1 MKRMLLSLKW
11 SPVSKESRMV
21 RKKIGEMLIEKG
33 YVDKEQLFRALE
45 EQKTSFKKIGH
56 ILVSEGIINAE
67 QVAEVFS
74 EQSGIA
80 LVPDDFFKKS
90 DPAILS
96 AFPIGLAKKFR
107 ALPLFI
113 DTELHVAMSD
123 PDPML
128 LNQLY
133 MIYRCNVVPYICSAS
148 KIMDHINHAYS
159 RIDSAENS
167 LNAEEFADMAD
178 DMDVAIPDLIDSND
192 EAPIIRFVNNTI
204 AKAVKEKA
212 SDIHFESYEDEV
224 VVRLRKDGK
233 LYIVQKVPKAAQSGL
248 ITRIK
253 IMSRLNISEKRLPQD
268 GNIKV
273 KIAGNDIDF
282 RVSTLPSI
290 HGESVV
296 LRILDKRSQKLSLDE
311 SGFTKR
317 DLERMRKIIRMKHGI
332 FLVTGPTG
340 SGKTTTLYSALTE
353 INSPDVKIITEEDPV
368 EYQLKGVNQIHIN
381 SKIGLTFAHGLRSI
395 LRQDPDIIMVG
406 EIRDKETADIA
417 INASLTG
424 HLVFSTLHTND
435 APTAF
440 TRLIDMGIEPFL
452 ISSTVLGVLAQRL
465 VRKLCP
471 KCKEAYYPEPA
482 ILEEL
487 GLDPAEY
494 AKHPFYKAA
503 GCDECAQ
510 TGYSGRTGI
519 FELITMDDELRR
531 AVVNRLDA
539 SDVRKIAATAG
550 MLNLRED
557 GAMKA
562 IKGITS
568 PDEVL
573 LRTQEDK

>member
-1 MKRMLLSLKW
+1 MA
-11 SPVSKESRMV
+11 
-21 RKKIGEMLIEKG
+21 RKKIGEILIEKG
-33 YVDKEQLFRALE
+33 HLDASQLSRALE
-45 EQKTSFKKIGH
+45 LKSQSDKKIGQ
-56 ILVSEGIINAE
+56 ILVSEGIITPE
-67 QVAEVFS
+67 QVAEAFA
-74 EQSGIA
+74 EQTGIP
-80 LVPDDFFKKS
+80 LIPEDFFKKVDPSLLS
-90 DPAILS
+90 D
-96 AFPIGLAKKFR
+96 FPIGLARKFK
-107 ALPLFI
+107 AMPVFA
-113 DTELHVAMSD
+113 DTELHVAVTDTD
-123 PDPML
+123 PL
-128 LNQLY
+128 LFNQLF
-133 MIYRCNVVPYICSAS
+133 MLYRKNVKPYICSTS
-148 KIMDHINHAYS
+148 KINDLINHAYS
-159 RIDSAENS
+159 KIDSNEES
-167 LNAEEFADMAD
+167 LNAEEFADMND
-178 DMDVAIPDLIDSND
+178 DSDVAIPDLIDSND

-204 AKAVKEKA
+204 AKAVKDKA

-224 VVRLRKDGK
+224 IVRLRKDGK
-233 LYIVQKVPKAAQSGL
+233 LYTVQRVPKAAQAGL

-273 KIAGNDIDF
+273 KIAGNDVDF

-296 LRILDKRSQKLSLDE
+296 LRILDKRSQQLSLDE

-381 SKIGLTFAHGLRSI
+381 SKIGLTFASGLRSI

-406 EIRDKETADIA
+406 EIRDRETADIA

-452 ISSTVLGVLAQRL
+452 ISSTVLGILAQRL

-471 KCKEAYYPEPA
+471 VCKEAYYPEPA

-494 AKHPFYKAA
+494 ANHPFYKAV
-503 GCDECAQ
+503 GCDECAH

-519 FELITMDDELRR
+519 FELVIMDDELRR

-539 SDVRKIAATAG
+539 SDIRKIASANG

-573 LRTQEDK
+573 LRTQEDN

>member
-1 MKRMLLSLKW
+1 MK
-11 SPVSKESRMV
+11 
-21 RKKIGEMLIEKG
+21 KKIGEILVEKG
-33 YVDKEQLFRALE
+33 FTSHEDVKSALE
-45 EQKTSFKKIGH
+45 EQKNSIVHKKLGEIMVAEGF
-56 ILVSEGIINAE
+56 ISPEQLVEVVSELTGIPMLGE
-67 QVAEVFS
+67 EVLKKLDPLVLS
-74 EQSGIA
+74 E
-80 LVPDDFFKKS
+80 
-90 DPAILS
+90 
-96 AFPIGLAKKFR
+96 FPIVLAKRFK
-107 ALPLFI
+107 ALPLFK
-113 DTELHVAMSD
+113 ENEQLNVVVSENY
-123 PDPML
+123 PPFL

-133 MIYRCNVVPYICSAS
+133 MLYRCDIVIHLLPSTKVT
-148 KIMDHINHAYS
+148 DLINHAYS
-159 RIDSAENS
+159 KIDSEGEA
-167 LNAEEFADMAD
+167 LNAEEFADMAGNLD
-178 DMDVAIPDLIDSND
+178 TEIPDLIDSND

-212 SDIHFESYEDEV
+212 SDIHFESFEDEV
-224 VVRLRKDGK
+224 LVRFRKDGK
-233 LYIVQKVPKAAQSGL
+233 LHAVQRVPKAAQAGL

-296 LRILDKRSQKLSLDE
+296 LRILDKRSQQLSLDA

-317 DLERMRKIIRMKHGI
+317 DLERMRKLIRMRHGI

-368 EYQLKGVNQIHIN
+368 EYQLKGINQIHIN
-381 SKIGLTFAHGLRSI
+381 SKIGLTFASGLRSI

-406 EIRDKETADIA
+406 EIRDKETAEIA

-435 APTAF
+435 APSAF
-440 TRLIDMGIEPFL
+440 TRLIDMDIEPFL
-452 ISSTVLGVLAQRL
+452 ISSTIVGILAQRL

-471 KCKEAYYPEPA
+471 KCKEMYYPHEA
-482 ILEEL
+482 ILKEL
-487 GLDPAEY
+487 GLDPKEY
-494 AKHPFYKAA
+494 SGHPFYKPV
-503 GCDECAQ
+503 GCNECVQ
-510 TGYSGRTGI
+510 TGYGGRTGI
-519 FELITMDDELRR
+519 FELINMDDELRR

-539 SDVRKIAATAG
+539 SEIRKVASANG
-550 MLNLRED
+550 MLTLRED
-557 GAMKA
+557 GALKA

-568 PDEVL
+568 PEEVL
-573 LRTQEDK
+573 LRTQEDN

>member
-1 MKRMLLSLKW
+1 MAAR
-11 SPVSKESRMV
+11 R
-21 RKKIGEMLIEKG
+21 KIGEILVEKG
-33 YVDKEQLFRALE
+33 YSDETQLSEALAAQQADKQG
-45 EQKTSFKKIGH
+45 TGKIGQF
-56 ILVSEGIINAE
+56 LVSEGKVTPE
-67 QVAEVFS
+67 QVTEAFS
-74 EQSGIA
+74 EQSGIKIVTDED
-80 LVPDDFFKKS
+80 LKKL
-90 DPAILS
+90 DPAVLS
-96 AFPIGLAKKFR
+96 EFPIALAKKFK
-107 ALPLFI
+107 ALPLYA
-113 DTELHVAMSD
+113 DNDLHVVVTD
-123 PDPML
+123 FDML
-128 LNQLY
+128 LFNQLF
-133 MIYRCNVVPYICSAS
+133 MIYRKNVVSLLCSPT
-148 KIMDHINHAYS
+148 KINDMINQAYS
-159 RIDSAENS
+159 SVDNKEEA
-167 LNAEEFADMAD
+167 LNAEEFGKMAD
-178 DMDVAIPDLIDSND
+178 EDDTIPDLIDSND
-192 EAPIIRFVNNTI
+192 DAPIIKFVNNTI

-224 VVRLRKDGK
+224 IVRFRKDGK
-233 LYIVQKVPKAAQSGL
+233 LSIVQRVPKAAQAGL

-282 RVSTLPSI
+282 RVSTLPSV
-290 HGESVV
+290 HGESIV

-317 DLERMRKIIRMKHGI
+317 DLETMRKIIHMKHGI

-353 INSPDVKIITEEDPV
+353 INSPDVKIITVEDPV
-368 EYQLKGVNQIHIN
+368 EYQIKGVNQIHIN
-381 SKIGLTFAHGLRSI
+381 SKIGLTFASGLRSI

-452 ISSTVLGVLAQRL
+452 ISSTVVGVLAQRL

-471 KCKEAYYPEPA
+471 ACKEAYYPPAA

-487 GLDPAEY
+487 GLDPKEY
-494 AKHPFYKAA
+494 ANHPFYKAV
-503 GCDECAQ
+503 GCPEC
-510 TGYSGRTGI
+510 GYSGYKGRSGI
-519 FELITMDDELRR
+519 FELLMIDEEIRR
-531 AVVNRLDA
+531 AVVARQDA
-539 SDVRKIAATAG
+539 SDIRKIAAANG

-557 GAMKA
+557 GALKA

-568 PDEVL
+568 PEEVL

>member
-1 MKRMLLSLKW
+1 MAAR
-11 SPVSKESRMV
+11 R
-21 RKKIGEMLIEKG
+21 KIGEILVEKS
-33 YVDKEQLFRALE
+33 YIDEEQLSEAIAVQHADKSGTGKLGQF
-45 EQKTSFKKIGH
+45 
-56 ILVSEGIINAE
+56 LVSEGKVTPE
-67 QVAEVFS
+67 QVIEAFS
-74 EQSGIA
+74 EQSGIKI
-80 LVPDDFFKKS
+80 LTDDDLKKLDTS
-90 DPAILS
+90 LLS
-96 AFPIGLAKKFR
+96 EFPIALAKKFK
-107 ALPLFI
+107 ALPLYA
-113 DTELHVAMSD
+113 DTDLHVIVTD
-123 PDPML
+123 IDML
-128 LNQLY
+128 LFNQLF
-133 MIYRCNVVPYICSAS
+133 MIYRKNVVLLLCSPA
-148 KIMDHINHAYS
+148 KINDIINQAYS
-159 RIDSAENS
+159 SVDNKEEA
-167 LNAEEFADMAD
+167 LNAEEFGKMAD
-178 DMDVAIPDLIDSND
+178 ADDTIPDLIDSND
-192 EAPIIRFVNNTI
+192 DAPIIKFVNNTI

-224 VVRLRKDGK
+224 IVRFRKDGK
-233 LYIVQKVPKAAQSGL
+233 LSIVQRVPKAAQAGL

-282 RVSTLPSI
+282 RVSTLPSV
-290 HGESVV
+290 HGESIV

-317 DLERMRKIIRMKHGI
+317 DLETMRKIIHMKHGI

-353 INSPDVKIITEEDPV
+353 INSPDVKIITVEDPV
-368 EYQLKGVNQIHIN
+368 EYQIKGVNQIHIN
-381 SKIGLTFAHGLRSI
+381 SKIGLTFASGLRSI

-452 ISSTVLGVLAQRL
+452 ISSTVVGVLAQRL

-471 KCKEAYYPEPA
+471 ACKEAYYPPAA

-487 GLDPAEY
+487 GLDPKEY
-494 AKHPFYKAA
+494 ANHPFYKAV
-503 GCDECAQ
+503 GCPEC
-510 TGYSGRTGI
+510 GYSGYKGRSGI
-519 FELITMDDELRR
+519 FELLMIDEDIRR
-531 AVVNRLDA
+531 AVVARKDA
-539 SDVRKIAATAG
+539 SDIRRIAAANG

-557 GAMKA
+557 GALKA

-568 PDEVL
+568 PEEVL

>member
-1 MKRMLLSLKW
+1 MAARRRIGEILVGKGYIDEAQLSEALATQHAD
-11 SPVSKESRMV
+11 RQGTG
-21 RKKIGEMLIEKG
+21 KIG
-33 YVDKEQLFRALE
+33 QF
-45 EQKTSFKKIGH
+45 
-56 ILVSEGIINAE
+56 LVSEGKVTAE
-67 QVAEVFS
+67 QVTEAFS
-74 EQSGIA
+74 EQSGIKIVA
-80 LVPDDFFKKS
+80 EDDLKKL
-90 DPAILS
+90 DPAVLGE
-96 AFPIGLAKKFR
+96 FPIALAKKFK
-107 ALPLFI
+107 ALPLYA
-113 DTELHVAMSD
+113 DSDLHVVVTD
-123 PDPML
+123 IDML
-128 LNQLY
+128 LFNQLF
-133 MIYRCNVVPYICSAS
+133 MIYRKNVVSLLCSPT
-148 KIMDHINHAYS
+148 KINDIINQAYS
-159 RIDSAENS
+159 SVDNKEES
-167 LNAEEFADMAD
+167 LNAEEFGKMAD
-178 DMDVAIPDLIDSND
+178 EDDTIPDLIDSND
-192 EAPIIRFVNNTI
+192 DAPIIKFVNNTI

-224 VVRLRKDGK
+224 IVRFRKDGK
-233 LYIVQKVPKAAQSGL
+233 LSIVQRVPKAAQAGL

-282 RVSTLPSI
+282 RVSTLPSV
-290 HGESVV
+290 HGESIV

-317 DLERMRKIIRMKHGI
+317 DLETMRKIIHMKHGI

-353 INSPDVKIITEEDPV
+353 INSPDVKIITVEDPV
-368 EYQLKGVNQIHIN
+368 EYQIKGVNQIHIN
-381 SKIGLTFAHGLRSI
+381 SKIGLTFASGLRSI

-452 ISSTVLGVLAQRL
+452 ISSTVVGVLAQRL

-471 KCKEAYYPEPA
+471 ACKEAYFPPA
-482 ILEEL
+482 ASLEEL
-487 GLDPAEY
+487 GLDPKEY
-494 AKHPFYKAA
+494 ANHPFYKAV
-503 GCDECAQ
+503 GCPEC
-510 TGYSGRTGI
+510 GYSGYKGRSGI
-519 FELITMDDELRR
+519 FELLLIDEELRR
-531 AVVNRLDA
+531 AVVARQDA
-539 SDVRKIAATAG
+539 SDIRKIAAANG

-557 GAMKA
+557 GALKA

-568 PDEVL
+568 PEEVL

>member
-1 MKRMLLSLKW
+1 MTAR
-11 SPVSKESRMV
+11 R
-21 RKKIGEMLIEKG
+21 RIGELLVEKG
-33 YVDKEQLFRALE
+33 YIDEAQLSEALAAQQADRAG
-45 EQKTSFKKIGH
+45 TGKIGQF
-56 ILVSEGIINAE
+56 LVSEGKVTAE
-67 QVAEVFS
+67 QVTEVFS
-74 EQSGIA
+74 EQSGIR
-80 LVPDDFFKKS
+80 LVTDEDLKKL
-90 DPAILS
+90 DPSVLGE
-96 AFPIGLAKKFR
+96 FPIALAKKFK
-107 ALPLFI
+107 ALPLYA
-113 DTELHVAMSD
+113 DTDLHVVVTD
-123 PDPML
+123 IDML
-128 LNQLY
+128 LFNQLF
-133 MIYRCNVVPYICSAS
+133 MIYRKNVVSLLVTPT
-148 KIMDHINHAYS
+148 KINDMINQAYS
-159 RIDSAENS
+159 SVDNKEES
-167 LNAEEFADMAD
+167 LNAEEFGKMAD
-178 DMDVAIPDLIDSND
+178 EDDTIPDLIDSND
-192 EAPIIRFVNNTI
+192 DAPIIKFVNNTI

-224 VVRLRKDGK
+224 IVRFRKDGK
-233 LYIVQKVPKAAQSGL
+233 LSIVQRVPKAAQAGL

-282 RVSTLPSI
+282 RVSTLPSV
-290 HGESVV
+290 HGESIV

-317 DLERMRKIIRMKHGI
+317 DLETMRKIIHMKHGI

-353 INSPDVKIITEEDPV
+353 INSPDVKIITVEDPV
-368 EYQLKGVNQIHIN
+368 EYQIKGVNQIHIN
-381 SKIGLTFAHGLRSI
+381 SKIGLTFASGLRSI

-452 ISSTVLGVLAQRL
+452 ISSTVVGVLAQRL

-471 KCKEAYYPEPA
+471 ACKEAYYPPAA

-487 GLDPAEY
+487 GLDPKEY
-494 AKHPFYKAA
+494 ANHPFYKAV
-503 GCDECAQ
+503 GCPEC
-510 TGYSGRTGI
+510 GYSGYKGRSGI
-519 FELITMDDELRR
+519 FELLLIDEELRR
-531 AVVNRLDA
+531 AVVARQDA
-539 SDVRKIAATAG
+539 SDIRKIAAANG

-557 GAMKA
+557 GALKA

-568 PDEVL
+568 PEEVL

>member
-1 MKRMLLSLKW
+1 MAAR
-11 SPVSKESRMV
+11 R
-21 RKKIGEMLIEKG
+21 KIGEILVEKS
-33 YVDKEQLFRALE
+33 YIDEEQLSEAIAA
-45 EQKTSFKKIGH
+45 QKADRTGTGKIGQF
-56 ILVSEGIINAE
+56 LVSEGKVTPE
-67 QVAEVFS
+67 QVMEVFS
-74 EQSGIA
+74 EQSGIQI
-80 LVPDDFFKKS
+80 LTDDDLKKLDTS
-90 DPAILS
+90 LLS
-96 AFPIGLAKKFR
+96 EFPIALAKKFK
-107 ALPLFI
+107 ALPLYA
-113 DTELHVAMSD
+113 DNDLHVVVTD
-123 PDPML
+123 FDML
-128 LNQLY
+128 LFNQLF
-133 MIYRCNVVPYICSAS
+133 MIYRKNVVLLLCSPT
-148 KIMDHINHAYS
+148 KINDIINQAYS
-159 RIDSAENS
+159 SVDNKEEA
-167 LNAEEFADMAD
+167 LNAEEFGKMAD
-178 DMDVAIPDLIDSND
+178 EDDTIPDLIDSND
-192 EAPIIRFVNNTI
+192 DAPIIKFVNNTI

-224 VVRLRKDGK
+224 IVRFRKDGK
-233 LYIVQKVPKAAQSGL
+233 LSIVQRVPKAAQAGL

-282 RVSTLPSI
+282 RVSTLPSV
-290 HGESVV
+290 HGESIV

-317 DLERMRKIIRMKHGI
+317 DLETMRKIIHMKHGI

-353 INSPDVKIITEEDPV
+353 INSPDVKIITVEDPV
-368 EYQLKGVNQIHIN
+368 EYQIKGVNQIHIN
-381 SKIGLTFAHGLRSI
+381 SKIGLTFASGLRSI

-452 ISSTVLGVLAQRL
+452 ISSTVVGVLAQRL

-471 KCKEAYYPEPA
+471 ACKEAYYPPAA

-487 GLDPAEY
+487 GLDPKEY
-494 AKHPFYKAA
+494 ANHPFYKAV
-503 GCDECAQ
+503 GCPEC
-510 TGYSGRTGI
+510 GYSGYKGRSGI
-519 FELITMDDELRR
+519 FELLMIDEELRR
-531 AVVNRLDA
+531 AVVARQDA
-539 SDVRKIAATAG
+539 SDIRKIAAANG

-557 GAMKA
+557 GALKA

-568 PDEVL
+568 PEEVL

>member
-1 MKRMLLSLKW
+1 MTAR
-11 SPVSKESRMV
+11 R
-21 RKKIGEMLIEKG
+21 RIGELLVEKG
-33 YVDKEQLFRALE
+33 YIDEAQLSEALAAQQADRAG
-45 EQKTSFKKIGH
+45 TGKIGQF
-56 ILVSEGIINAE
+56 LVSEGKVTAE
-67 QVAEVFS
+67 QVTEVFS
-74 EQSGIA
+74 EQSGIR
-80 LVPDDFFKKS
+80 LVTDEDLKKL
-90 DPAILS
+90 DPSVLGE
-96 AFPIGLAKKFR
+96 FPIALAKKFK
-107 ALPLFI
+107 ALPLYA
-113 DTELHVAMSD
+113 DTDLHVVVTD
-123 PDPML
+123 IDML
-128 LNQLY
+128 LFNQLF
-133 MIYRCNVVPYICSAS
+133 MIYRKNVFSILVPQK
-148 KIMDHINHAYS
+148 KIHDMINQAYS
-159 RIDSAENS
+159 SVDNKEES
-167 LNAEEFADMAD
+167 LNAEEFGKMAD
-178 DMDVAIPDLIDSND
+178 EDDTIPDLIDSND
-192 EAPIIRFVNNTI
+192 DAPIIKFVNNTI

-224 VVRLRKDGK
+224 IVRFRKDGK
-233 LYIVQKVPKAAQSGL
+233 LSIVQRVPKAAQAGL

-282 RVSTLPSI
+282 RVSTLPSV
-290 HGESVV
+290 HGESIV

-317 DLERMRKIIRMKHGI
+317 DLETMRKIIHMKHGI

-353 INSPDVKIITEEDPV
+353 INSPDVKIITVEDPV
-368 EYQLKGVNQIHIN
+368 EYQIKGVNQIHIN
-381 SKIGLTFAHGLRSI
+381 SKIGLTFASGLRSI

-452 ISSTVLGVLAQRL
+452 ISSTVVGVLAQRL

-471 KCKEAYYPEPA
+471 ACKEAYYPPAA

-487 GLDPAEY
+487 GLDPKEY
-494 AKHPFYKAA
+494 ANHPFYKAV
-503 GCDECAQ
+503 GCPEC
-510 TGYSGRTGI
+510 GYSGYKGRSGI
-519 FELITMDDELRR
+519 FELLLIDEELRR
-531 AVVNRLDA
+531 AVVARQDA
-539 SDVRKIAATAG
+539 SDIRKIAAANG

-557 GAMKA
+557 GALKA

-568 PDEVL
+568 PEEVL

>member
-1 MKRMLLSLKW
+1 MAAR
-11 SPVSKESRMV
+11 R
-21 RKKIGEMLIEKG
+21 KIGEILVEKS
-33 YVDKEQLFRALE
+33 YIDEEQLSEAIAA
-45 EQKTSFKKIGH
+45 QKADRTGTGKIGQF
-56 ILVSEGIINAE
+56 LVSEGKVTPE
-67 QVAEVFS
+67 QVMEVFS
-74 EQSGIA
+74 EQSGIQI
-80 LVPDDFFKKS
+80 LTDDDLKKLDTS
-90 DPAILS
+90 LLS
-96 AFPIGLAKKFR
+96 EFPIALAKKFK
-107 ALPLFI
+107 ALPLYA
-113 DTELHVAMSD
+113 DNDLHVVVTD
-123 PDPML
+123 FDML
-128 LNQLY
+128 LFNQLF
-133 MIYRCNVVPYICSAS
+133 MIYRKNVVLLLCSPT
-148 KIMDHINHAYS
+148 KINDIINQAYS
-159 RIDSAENS
+159 SVDNKEEA
-167 LNAEEFADMAD
+167 LNAEEFGKMAD
-178 DMDVAIPDLIDSND
+178 EDDTIPDLIDSND
-192 EAPIIRFVNNTI
+192 DAPIIKFVNNTI

-224 VVRLRKDGK
+224 IVRFRKDGK
-233 LYIVQKVPKAAQSGL
+233 LSIVQRVPKAAQAGL

-282 RVSTLPSI
+282 RVSTLPSV
-290 HGESVV
+290 HGESIV

-317 DLERMRKIIRMKHGI
+317 DLETMRKIIHMKHGI

-353 INSPDVKIITEEDPV
+353 INSPDVKIITVEDPV
-368 EYQLKGVNQIHIN
+368 EYQIKGVNQIHIN
-381 SKIGLTFAHGLRSI
+381 SKIGLTFASGLRSI

-452 ISSTVLGVLAQRL
+452 ISSTVVGVLAQRL

-471 KCKEAYYPEPA
+471 ACKEAYYPPAA

-487 GLDPAEY
+487 GLDPKEY
-494 AKHPFYKAA
+494 ANHPFYKAV
-503 GCDECAQ
+503 GCPEC
-510 TGYSGRTGI
+510 GYSGYKGRSGI
-519 FELITMDDELRR
+519 FELLMIDEEIRR
-531 AVVNRLDA
+531 AVVARQDA
-539 SDVRKIAATAG
+539 SDIRKIAAANG

-557 GAMKA
+557 GALKA

-568 PDEVL
+568 PEEVL

>member
-1 MKRMLLSLKW
+1 MS
-11 SPVSKESRMV
+11 

-33 YVDKEQLFRALE
+33 YIDKEQLFRALE
-45 EQKTSFKKIGH
+45 AQKTDRKKIGY

-74 EQSGIA
+74 EQSGIQMI
-80 LVPDDFFKKS
+80 PDEFFKKM
-90 DPAILS
+90 DTTILS
-96 AFPIGLAKKFR
+96 LFPIGLAKKFR
-107 ALPLFI
+107 VLPLFI
-113 DTELHVAMSD
+113 DTELHVALAD
-123 PDPML
+123 TDAL
-128 LNQLY
+128 LMNQLY
-133 MIYRCNVVPYICSAS
+133 MIYKCNVIPYVCSAN

-167 LNAEEFADMAD
+167 LNAEEFADMAGD
-178 DMDVAIPDLIDSND
+178 ADVAIPDLIDSND

-204 AKAVKEKA
+204 AKAVKDKA

-224 VVRLRKDGK
+224 IVRFRKDGK
-233 LYIVQKVPKAAQSGL
+233 LYVIQKVPKAAQSGL

-268 GNIKV
+268 GSIKV

-471 KCKEAYYPEPA
+471 KCKEAYYPGAA
-482 ILEEL
+482 ILKEL

-494 AKHPFYKAA
+494 ANHPFYKAV
-503 GCDECAQ
+503 GCDDCSQ
-510 TGYSGRTGI
+510 TGYMGRTGI
-519 FELITMDDELRR
+519 FELITMDDDLRR
-531 AVVNRLDA
+531 AVVTRLDA
-539 SDVRKIAATAG
+539 GDVRKIAATNG

-573 LRTQEDK
+573 LRTQEDN

>member
-1 MKRMLLSLKW
+1 M
-11 SPVSKESRMV
+11 SRQL
-21 RKKIGEMLIEKG
+21 IGEMLLEKKYIE
-33 YVDKEQLFRALE
+33 EAQLKAALKM
-45 EQKTSFKKIGH
+45 QTSDSRLIGE
-56 ILVSEGIINAE
+56 ILVSEGLLGDE
-67 QVAEVFS
+67 KLMEVLSQQLGIEPVS
-74 EQSGIA
+74 EEI
-80 LVPDDFFKKS
+80 LKKV
-90 DPAILS
+90 DPSILGK
-96 AFPIGLAKKFR
+96 FPISIAKKFG
-107 ALPLFI
+107 ALPLCLENDLHVVVTKTDPLLMNQLFMI
-113 DTELHVAMSD
+113 YQKNIVPYLCAPSKMTEL
-123 PDPML
+123 
-128 LNQLY
+128 
-133 MIYRCNVVPYICSAS
+133 
-148 KIMDHINHAYS
+148 INHAYS
-159 RIDSAENS
+159 KIDSDEES
-167 LNAEEFADMAD
+167 LNAEEFADMAG
-178 DMDVAIPDLIDSND
+178 DMDMAIPDLIDSND

-212 SDIHFESYEDEV
+212 SDIHFESFEDEV
-224 VVRLRKDGK
+224 IVRFRKDGK
-233 LYIVQKVPKAAQSGL
+233 LYLMQKVPKAAQAGL

-296 LRILDKRSQKLSLDE
+296 LRILDKRSQKLSLDD
-311 SGFTKR
+311 SGFTKV
-317 DLERMRKIIRMKHGI
+317 DLEKMRKIIRMKHGI

-381 SKIGLTFAHGLRSI
+381 SKIGLTFASGLRSI

-406 EIRDKETADIA
+406 EIRDRETADIA

-452 ISSTVLGVLAQRL
+452 ISSTVIGILAQRL

-471 KCKEAYYPEPA
+471 KCKEVYYPEPTV
-482 ILEEL
+482 LEEL
-487 GLDPAEY
+487 GLNPEDY
-494 AKHPFYKAA
+494 KNHPFYRAI
-503 GCDECAQ
+503 GCEECGHM
-510 TGYSGRTGI
+510 GYAGRTGI
-519 FELITMDDELRR
+519 FELITLDDTVRK
-531 AVVNRLDA
+531 AVVNKLDA
-539 SDVRKIAATAG
+539 SDIRKIAAANG

-557 GAMKA
+557 GALKA

-568 PDEVL
+568 PEEVL
-573 LRTQEDK
+573 LRTQED

>member
-1 MKRMLLSLKW
+1 MAAR
-11 SPVSKESRMV
+11 R
-21 RKKIGEMLIEKG
+21 KIGELLVEKG
-33 YVDKEQLFRALE
+33 YIDEVQLSEALAA
-45 EQKTSFKKIGH
+45 QHADRQGTGKIGQF
-56 ILVSEGIINAE
+56 LVSEGKVTAE
-67 QVAEVFS
+67 QVTEVFS
-74 EQSGIA
+74 EQSGIK
-80 LVPDDFFKKS
+80 LVTDEDLKKL
-90 DPAILS
+90 DPAVLGE
-96 AFPIGLAKKFR
+96 FPIALAKKFK
-107 ALPLFI
+107 ALPLYA
-113 DTELHVAMSD
+113 DNDLHVVVTD
-123 PDPML
+123 IDML
-128 LNQLY
+128 LFNQLF
-133 MIYRCNVVPYICSAS
+133 MIYRKNVVSLLVTPT
-148 KIMDHINHAYS
+148 KINDMINQAYS
-159 RIDSAENS
+159 SVDNKEES
-167 LNAEEFADMAD
+167 LNAEEFGKMAD
-178 DMDVAIPDLIDSND
+178 EDDTIPDLIDSND
-192 EAPIIRFVNNTI
+192 DAPIIKFVNNTI

-224 VVRLRKDGK
+224 IVRFRKDGK
-233 LYIVQKVPKAAQSGL
+233 LSIVQRVPKAAQAGL

-282 RVSTLPSI
+282 RVSTLPSV
-290 HGESVV
+290 HGESIV

-317 DLERMRKIIRMKHGI
+317 DLEMMRKIIHMKHGI

-353 INSPDVKIITEEDPV
+353 INSPDVKIITVEDPV
-368 EYQLKGVNQIHIN
+368 EYQIKGVNQIHIN
-381 SKIGLTFAHGLRSI
+381 SKIGLTFASGLRSI

-452 ISSTVLGVLAQRL
+452 ISSTVVGVLAQRL

-471 KCKEAYYPEPA
+471 ACKEAYFPPAA

-487 GLDPAEY
+487 GLDPKEY
-494 AKHPFYKAA
+494 ANHPFYKAV
-503 GCDECAQ
+503 GCPEC
-510 TGYSGRTGI
+510 GYSGYKGRSGI
-519 FELITMDDELRR
+519 FELLMIDEELRR
-531 AVVNRLDA
+531 AVVARQDA
-539 SDVRKIAATAG
+539 SDIRKIAASNG

-557 GAMKA
+557 GALKA

-568 PDEVL
+568 PEEVL

>member
-1 MKRMLLSLKW
+1 M
-11 SPVSKESRMV
+11 
-21 RKKIGEMLIEKG
+21 RKKIGEILVEKG
-33 YVDKEQLFRALE
+33 FTTSEDVKSALE
-45 EQKTSFKKIGH
+45 IQKNSTVHKKIGE
-56 ILVSEGIINAE
+56 IMVLEGFVSPEQLIEIVSELTGIP
-67 QVAEVFS
+67 
-74 EQSGIA
+74 
-80 LVPDDFFKKS
+80 LVDEDLLKQL
-90 DPAILS
+90 DPTLLS
-96 AFPIGLAKKFR
+96 QFPIVLAKKFK
-107 ALPLFI
+107 ALPIFKDDSLHLVLSESFPPFLF
-113 DTELHVAMSD
+113 
-123 PDPML
+123 
-128 LNQLY
+128 NQLY
-133 MIYRCNVVPYICSAS
+133 MIYGCDVKPYLLPSTKITDLINQAYS
-148 KIMDHINHAYS
+148 KI
-159 RIDSAENS
+159 DSEGEV
-167 LNAEEFADMAD
+167 LNAEEFADMAGNID
-178 DMDVAIPDLIDSND
+178 TEIPDLIDSND

-212 SDIHFESYEDEV
+212 SDIHFESFEDEV
-224 VVRLRKDGK
+224 LVRFRKDGK
-233 LYIVQKVPKAAQSGL
+233 LYAIQRVPKAAQAGL

-296 LRILDKRSQKLSLDE
+296 LRVLDKRSQQLSLDA

-317 DLERMRKIIRMKHGI
+317 DLERMRKLIRMKHGI

-381 SKIGLTFAHGLRSI
+381 SKIGLTFASGLRSI

-406 EIRDKETADIA
+406 EIRDKETAEIA

-440 TRLIDMGIEPFL
+440 TRLIDMDIEPFL
-452 ISSTVLGVLAQRL
+452 ISSTIIGILAQRL

-471 KCKEAYYPEPA
+471 KCKEMYYPEDA
-482 ILEEL
+482 ILTEL

-494 AKHPFYKAA
+494 SGHPFYRHV
-503 GCDECAQ
+503 GCDACLQ
-510 TGYSGRTGI
+510 TGYIGRTGI
-519 FELITMDDELRR
+519 FELINMDDELRR

-539 SDVRKIAATAG
+539 SEIRKVASANG
-550 MLNLRED
+550 MLTLRED

-568 PDEVL
+568 PEEVL
-573 LRTQEDK
+573 LRTQEDN

>member
-1 MKRMLLSLKW
+1 MS
-11 SPVSKESRMV
+11 
-21 RKKIGEMLIEKG
+21 RKKIGEILIEKG
-33 YVDKEQLFRALE
+33 YLDDQQLNNSLE
-45 EQKTSFKKIGH
+45 IQKKNGGKIGAVM
-56 ILVSEGIINAE
+56 ISEGVVSAD
-67 QVAEVFS
+67 QVTEAFS
-74 EQSGIA
+74 EQTGIKI
-80 LVPDDFFKKS
+80 LQDELIKKI
-90 DPAILS
+90 DPALLLD
-96 AFPIGLAKKFR
+96 FPIGLARKFK
-107 ALPLFI
+107 AIPLFI
-113 DTELHVAMSD
+113 DDELHIAVTDTDA
-123 PDPML
+123 L
-128 LNQLY
+128 LFNQLY
-133 MIYRCNVVPYICSAS
+133 ILYQKNIVPYLCSAS
-148 KIMDHINHAYS
+148 KINDLINHAYS
-159 RIDSAENS
+159 RIDKNEES
-167 LNAEEFADMAD
+167 LNAEEFADMSD
-178 DMDVAIPDLIDSND
+178 DTDVAIPDLIDSND

-204 AKAVKEKA
+204 AKAVKDKA
-212 SDIHFESYEDEV
+212 SDIHFESYEDEMI
-224 VVRLRKDGK
+224 VRFRKDGK
-233 LYIVQKVPKAAQSGL
+233 LYTVQRVPKAAQAGL

-273 KIAGNDIDF
+273 KIAGNDVDF

-296 LRILDKRSQKLSLDE
+296 LRILDKRSQQLSLDE

-368 EYQLKGVNQIHIN
+368 EYQLKGINQIHIN
-381 SKIGLTFAHGLRSI
+381 SKIGLTFASGLRSI

-452 ISSTVLGVLAQRL
+452 ISSTVIGVLAQRL

-471 KCKEAYYPEPA
+471 VCKEAYFPEPA

-487 GLDPAEY
+487 GLDPDEY
-494 AKHPFYKAA
+494 SKHPFYKAV
-503 GCDECAQ
+503 GCDECALS
-510 TGYSGRTGI
+510 GYSGRTGI
-519 FELITMDDELRR
+519 FELIIMDDELRR

-539 SDVRKIAATAG
+539 TDIRKIASANG

-573 LRTQEDK
+573 LRTQEDS

>member
-1 MKRMLLSLKW
+1 MAAR
-11 SPVSKESRMV
+11 R
-21 RKKIGEMLIEKG
+21 KIGEILVEKG
-33 YVDKEQLFRALE
+33 SLDETQLSEALAA
-45 EQKTSFKKIGH
+45 QHADRQGTGKIGQF
-56 ILVSEGIINAE
+56 LVSEGKVTPE
-67 QVAEVFS
+67 QVTEAFS
-74 EQSGIA
+74 EQSGIKIVTEED
-80 LVPDDFFKKS
+80 LKKL
-90 DPAILS
+90 DPAVLGE
-96 AFPIGLAKKFR
+96 FPIALAKKFK
-107 ALPLFI
+107 ALPLYA
-113 DTELHVAMSD
+113 DSDLHVVVTD
-123 PDPML
+123 IDML
-128 LNQLY
+128 LFNQPF
-133 MIYRCNVVPYICSAS
+133 MIYRKNVVSLLVSTA
-148 KIMDHINHAYS
+148 KINDMINQAYS
-159 RIDSAENS
+159 SVDNKEES
-167 LNAEEFADMAD
+167 LNAGDFDKMAD
-178 DMDVAIPDLIDSND
+178 EDDTIPDLIDSND
-192 EAPIIRFVNNTI
+192 DAPIIKFVNNTI

-224 VVRLRKDGK
+224 IVRFRKDGK
-233 LYIVQKVPKAAQSGL
+233 LSVVQRVPKAAQAGL

-282 RVSTLPSI
+282 RVSTLPSV
-290 HGESVV
+290 HGESIV

-317 DLERMRKIIRMKHGI
+317 DLETMRKIIHMKHGI

-353 INSPDVKIITEEDPV
+353 INSPDVKIITVEDPV
-368 EYQLKGVNQIHIN
+368 EYQIKGVNQIHIN
-381 SKIGLTFAHGLRSI
+381 SKIGLTFASGLRSI

-452 ISSTVLGVLAQRL
+452 ISSTVVGVLAQRL

-471 KCKEAYYPEPA
+471 ACKEAYYPPAA

-487 GLDPAEY
+487 GLDPKEY
-494 AKHPFYKAA
+494 ANHPFYKAV
-503 GCDECAQ
+503 GCPEC
-510 TGYSGRTGI
+510 GYSGYKGRSGI
-519 FELITMDDELRR
+519 FELLMIDEELRR
-531 AVVNRLDA
+531 AVVARQDA
-539 SDVRKIAATAG
+539 SDIRKIAAANG

-557 GAMKA
+557 GALKA

-568 PDEVL
+568 PEEVL

>member
-1 MKRMLLSLKW
+1 MS
-11 SPVSKESRMV
+11 
-21 RKKIGEMLIEKG
+21 RKKIGELLIEKG
-33 YVDKEQLFRALE
+33 YADKEQLYRALE
-45 EQKTSFKKIGH
+45 SQKLTPGRKIGQ
-56 ILVSEGIINAE
+56 ILLFEGIVNAE
-67 QVAEVFS
+67 QIAEVFS
-74 EQSGIA
+74 LQSGIKMA
-80 LVPDDFFKKS
+80 PDEFFKKME
-90 DPAILS
+90 PAILS
-96 AFPIGLAKKFR
+96 SFPIGLAKKFK

-113 DTELHVAMSD
+113 DTDLHVVISD
-123 PDPML
+123 TDPML
-128 LNQLY
+128 MNQLY
-133 MIYRCNVVPYICSAS
+133 LIYKCNVIPYVCSS
-148 KIMDHINHAYS
+148 NKIIDQINHAYS
-159 RIDSAENS
+159 RIDSGEES
-167 LNAEEFADMAD
+167 LKAEEFADMAGD
-178 DMDVAIPDLIDSND
+178 ADVAIPDLIDSND

-224 VVRLRKDGK
+224 IVRFRKDGK
-233 LYIVQKVPKAAQSGL
+233 LYLVQKVPKAAQSGL

-317 DLERMRKIIRMKHGI
+317 DLDRMRKIIRMKHGI

-471 KCKEAYYPEPA
+471 KCKEAYYPPPA
-482 ILEEL
+482 ILKEL

-494 AKHPFYKAA
+494 ANHLFYKAA

-531 AVVNRLDA
+531 AVVTRLDA
-539 SDVRKIAATAG
+539 SDIRKIASAAG

-568 PDEVL
+568 PEEVL
-573 LRTQEDK
+573 LRTQEDN

>member
-1 MKRMLLSLKW
+1 MAAKR
-11 SPVSKESRMV
+11 
-21 RKKIGEMLIEKG
+21 KIGEILVEKG
-33 YVDKEQLFRALE
+33 FVDEAQLSEALA
-45 EQKTSFKKIGH
+45 QQHADRQGTGKIGQF
-56 ILVSEGIINAE
+56 LVSEGKVTPE
-67 QVAEVFS
+67 QVTEAFS
-74 EQSGIA
+74 EQSGIKIVTDED
-80 LVPDDFFKKS
+80 LKKL
-90 DPAILS
+90 DPAVLME
-96 AFPIGLAKKFR
+96 FPIALAKKFKV
-107 ALPLFI
+107 LPLYA
-113 DTELHVAMSD
+113 DNDLHVVITD
-123 PDPML
+123 FDML
-128 LNQLY
+128 LFNQLF
-133 MIYRCNVVPYICSAS
+133 MIYRKNVVSLLVTPT
-148 KIMDHINHAYS
+148 KINDMINQAYS
-159 RIDSAENS
+159 SVDNKEEA
-167 LNAEEFADMAD
+167 LNAEEFGKMAD
-178 DMDVAIPDLIDSND
+178 EDDTIPDLIDSND
-192 EAPIIRFVNNTI
+192 DAPIIKFVNNTI

-224 VVRLRKDGK
+224 IVRFRKDCK
-233 LYIVQKVPKAAQSGL
+233 LSIVQRVPKAAQAGL

-282 RVSTLPSI
+282 RVSTLPSV
-290 HGESVV
+290 HGESIV

-317 DLERMRKIIRMKHGI
+317 DLETMRKIIHMKHGI

-353 INSPDVKIITEEDPV
+353 INSPDVKIITVEDPV
-368 EYQLKGVNQIHIN
+368 EYQIKGVNQIHIN
-381 SKIGLTFAHGLRSI
+381 SKIGLTFASGLRSI

-452 ISSTVLGVLAQRL
+452 ISSTVVGVLAQRL

-471 KCKEAYYPEPA
+471 ACKEAYYPPAA

-487 GLDPAEY
+487 GLDPKEY
-494 AKHPFYKAA
+494 ANHPFYKAV
-503 GCDECAQ
+503 GCPEC
-510 TGYSGRTGI
+510 GYSGYKGRSGI
-519 FELITMDDELRR
+519 FELLMIDEELRR
-531 AVVNRLDA
+531 AVVARQDA
-539 SDVRKIAATAG
+539 SDIRKIAAANG

-557 GAMKA
+557 GALKA

-568 PDEVL
+568 PEEVL

>member
-1 MKRMLLSLKW
+1 M
-11 SPVSKESRMV
+11 
-21 RKKIGEMLIEKG
+21 RKKIGEIL
-33 YVDKEQLFRALE
+33 VDKKYAVKEDIKKALELQKNSAIPKKTGEILVEEGIVSPEQLAEAVSEQTGIPMINE
-45 EQKTSFKKIGH
+45 EILKKI
-56 ILVSEGIINAE
+56 
-67 QVAEVFS
+67 
-74 EQSGIA
+74 
-80 LVPDDFFKKS
+80 

-96 AFPIGLAKKFR
+96 DFPIGLAKKFK
-107 ALPLFI
+107 AMPLYK
-113 DTELHVAMSD
+113 DDLLHVAISENCST
-123 PDPML
+123 L
-128 LNQLY
+128 LFNQLY
-133 MIYRCNVVPYICSAS
+133 MIYKCDISSYLCPSTKVTDMINFAYS
-148 KIMDHINHAYS
+148 KIDN
-159 RIDSAENS
+159 EGET
-167 LNAEEFADMAD
+167 LNAEEFADMAGNID
-178 DMDVAIPDLIDSND
+178 TEIPDLIDSND

-212 SDIHFESYEDEV
+212 SDIHFESFEDEV
-224 VVRLRKDGK
+224 LVRFRKDGK
-233 LYIVQKVPKAAQSGL
+233 LSAVQRVPKAAQAGL

-296 LRILDKRSQKLSLDE
+296 LRVLDKRSQELSLDAC
-311 SGFTKR
+311 GFTKR
-317 DLERMRKIIRMKHGI
+317 DLERMRKLIRMKHGI

-368 EYQLKGVNQIHIN
+368 EYQLKGINQIHIN
-381 SKIGLTFAHGLRSI
+381 SKIGLTFASGLRSI

-406 EIRDKETADIA
+406 EIRDKETAEIA

-440 TRLIDMGIEPFL
+440 TRLIDMDIEPFL
-452 ISSTVLGVLAQRL
+452 ISSTIIGILAQRL

-471 KCKEAYYPEPA
+471 KCKEMYYPEKT

-487 GLDPAEY
+487 GLDPSEY
-494 AKHPFYKAA
+494 SDHPFYRHV
-503 GCDECAQ
+503 GCEECLQ
-510 TGYSGRTGI
+510 IGYVGRTGI
-519 FELITMDDELRR
+519 FELINMDDELRR

-539 SDVRKIAATAG
+539 SEIRKIASANG
-550 MLNLRED
+550 MLTLRED
-557 GAMKA
+557 GALKA

-568 PDEVL
+568 PEEVL
-573 LRTQEDK
+573 LRTQEDN

>member
-1 MKRMLLSLKW
+1 MA
-11 SPVSKESRMV
+11 V
-21 RKKIGEMLIEKG
+21 RRKIGEILVEKG
-33 YVDKEQLFRALE
+33 YINEAQLSEALAA
-45 EQKTSFKKIGH
+45 QHADRQGTGKIGQF
-56 ILVSEGIINAE
+56 LVSEGKVTAE
-67 QVAEVFS
+67 QVTEAFS
-74 EQSGIA
+74 EQNGIKI
-80 LVPDDFFKKS
+80 VTEDDLKKL
-90 DPAILS
+90 DPAVLGE
-96 AFPIGLAKKFR
+96 FPIAVAKKFK
-107 ALPLFI
+107 ALPLYA
-113 DTELHVAMSD
+113 DTDLHVVVTD
-123 PDPML
+123 IDML
-128 LNQLY
+128 LFNQLF
-133 MIYRCNVVPYICSAS
+133 MIYRKNVVSLLCSPT
-148 KIMDHINHAYS
+148 KINDIINQAYS
-159 RIDSAENS
+159 SVDNKEEA
-167 LNAEEFADMAD
+167 LNAEEFGKMAD
-178 DMDVAIPDLIDSND
+178 EDDTIPDLIDSND
-192 EAPIIRFVNNTI
+192 DAPIIKFVNNTI

-224 VVRLRKDGK
+224 IVRFRKDGK
-233 LYIVQKVPKAAQSGL
+233 LSIVQRVPKAAQAGL

-282 RVSTLPSI
+282 RVSTLPSV
-290 HGESVV
+290 HGESIV

-317 DLERMRKIIRMKHGI
+317 DLETMRKIIHMKHGI

-353 INSPDVKIITEEDPV
+353 INSPDVKIITVEDPV
-368 EYQLKGVNQIHIN
+368 EYQIKGVNQIHIN
-381 SKIGLTFAHGLRSI
+381 SKIGLTFASGLRSI

-452 ISSTVLGVLAQRL
+452 ISSTVVGVLAQRL

-471 KCKEAYYPEPA
+471 ACKEAYFPPAA

-487 GLDPAEY
+487 GLDPKEY
-494 AKHPFYKAA
+494 TNHPFYKAV
-503 GCDECAQ
+503 GCPEC
-510 TGYSGRTGI
+510 GYSGYKGRSGI
-519 FELITMDDELRR
+519 FELLLIDEELRR
-531 AVVNRLDA
+531 AVVARQDA
-539 SDVRKIAATAG
+539 SDIRKIAAANG

-557 GAMKA
+557 GALKA

-568 PDEVL
+568 PEEVL

>member
-1 MKRMLLSLKW
+1 VENNMS
-11 SPVSKESRMV
+11 

-33 YVDKEQLFRALE
+33 YIDKEQLFRALE
-45 EQKTSFKKIGH
+45 AQKTDRKKIGY

-74 EQSGIA
+74 EQSGIQMI
-80 LVPDDFFKKS
+80 PDEFFKKM
-90 DPAILS
+90 DTTILS
-96 AFPIGLAKKFR
+96 LFPIGLAKKFR
-107 ALPLFI
+107 VLPLFI
-113 DTELHVAMSD
+113 DTELHVALAD
-123 PDPML
+123 TDAL
-128 LNQLY
+128 LMNQLY
-133 MIYRCNVVPYICSAS
+133 MIYKCNVIPYVCSAN

-167 LNAEEFADMAD
+167 LNAEEFADMAGD
-178 DMDVAIPDLIDSND
+178 ADVAIPDLIDSND

-204 AKAVKEKA
+204 AKAVKDKA

-224 VVRLRKDGK
+224 IVRFRKDGK
-233 LYIVQKVPKAAQSGL
+233 LYVIQKVPKAAQSGL

-268 GNIKV
+268 GSIKV

-471 KCKEAYYPEPA
+471 KCKEAYYPGAA
-482 ILEEL
+482 ILKEL

-494 AKHPFYKAA
+494 ANHPFYKAV
-503 GCDECAQ
+503 GCDDCSQ
-510 TGYSGRTGI
+510 TGYMGRTGI
-519 FELITMDDELRR
+519 FELITMDDDLRR
-531 AVVNRLDA
+531 AVVTRLDA
-539 SDVRKIAATAG
+539 GDVRKIAATNG

-573 LRTQEDK
+573 LRTQEDN

>member
-1 MKRMLLSLKW
+1 MAAKR
-11 SPVSKESRMV
+11 
-21 RKKIGEMLIEKG
+21 KIGEILVEKG
-33 YVDKEQLFRALE
+33 FIDETQLSEALAA
-45 EQKTSFKKIGH
+45 QQADRQGTGKIGQF
-56 ILVSEGIINAE
+56 LVSEGKVTPE
-67 QVAEVFS
+67 QVTEAFS
-74 EQSGIA
+74 EQSGIKIVTEED
-80 LVPDDFFKKS
+80 LKKL
-90 DPAILS
+90 DPAVLGE
-96 AFPIGLAKKFR
+96 FPIALAKKFK
-107 ALPLFI
+107 ALPLYA
-113 DTELHVAMSD
+113 DSDLHVVITD
-123 PDPML
+123 FDML
-128 LNQLY
+128 LFNQLF
-133 MIYRCNVVPYICSAS
+133 MIYRKNVVSLLVSPA
-148 KIMDHINHAYS
+148 KINDMINQAYS
-159 RIDSAENS
+159 SVDNKEEA
-167 LNAEEFADMAD
+167 LNAEEFGKMAD
-178 DMDVAIPDLIDSND
+178 EDDTIPDLIDSND
-192 EAPIIRFVNNTI
+192 DAPIIKFVNNTI

-224 VVRLRKDGK
+224 IVRFRKDGK
-233 LYIVQKVPKAAQSGL
+233 LSIVQRVPKAAQAGL

-253 IMSRLNISEKRLPQD
+253 IMSRLNISEKRLPHD

-282 RVSTLPSI
+282 RVSTLPSV
-290 HGESVV
+290 HGESIV

-317 DLERMRKIIRMKHGI
+317 DLETMRKIIHMKHGI

-353 INSPDVKIITEEDPV
+353 INSPDVKIITVEDPV
-368 EYQLKGVNQIHIN
+368 EYQIKGVNQIHIN
-381 SKIGLTFAHGLRSI
+381 SKIGLTFASGLRSI

-452 ISSTVLGVLAQRL
+452 ISSTVVGVLAQRL

-471 KCKEAYYPEPA
+471 ACKEAYYPPAA

-487 GLDPAEY
+487 GLDPKEY
-494 AKHPFYKAA
+494 ANHPFYKAV
-503 GCDECAQ
+503 GCPEC
-510 TGYSGRTGI
+510 GYSGYKGRSGI
-519 FELITMDDELRR
+519 FELLMIDEELRR
-531 AVVNRLDA
+531 AVVARQDA
-539 SDVRKIAATAG
+539 SDIRKIAAANG

-557 GAMKA
+557 GALKA

-568 PDEVL
+568 PEEVL

>member
-1 MKRMLLSLKW
+1 MTAR
-11 SPVSKESRMV
+11 R
-21 RKKIGEMLIEKG
+21 KIGEILVEKG
-33 YVDKEQLFRALE
+33 FLDETQLSEALAA
-45 EQKTSFKKIGH
+45 QHADRQGTGKIGQF
-56 ILVSEGIINAE
+56 LVSEGKVTPE
-67 QVAEVFS
+67 QVTEAFS
-74 EQSGIA
+74 EQSGIKIVTEED
-80 LVPDDFFKKS
+80 LKKL
-90 DPAILS
+90 DPAVLGE
-96 AFPIGLAKKFR
+96 FPIALAKKFKV
-107 ALPLFI
+107 LPLYA
-113 DTELHVAMSD
+113 DSDLHVVVTD
-123 PDPML
+123 IDML
-128 LNQLY
+128 LFNQLF
-133 MIYRCNVVPYICSAS
+133 MIYRKNVVSLLVSTA
-148 KIMDHINHAYS
+148 KINDMINQAYS
-159 RIDSAENS
+159 SVDNKEES
-167 LNAEEFADMAD
+167 LNAGDFDKMAD
-178 DMDVAIPDLIDSND
+178 EDDTIPDLIDSND
-192 EAPIIRFVNNTI
+192 DAPIIKFVNNTI

-224 VVRLRKDGK
+224 IVRFRKDGK
-233 LYIVQKVPKAAQSGL
+233 LSIVQRVPKAAQAGL

-282 RVSTLPSI
+282 RVSTLPSV
-290 HGESVV
+290 HGESIV

-317 DLERMRKIIRMKHGI
+317 DLETMRKIIHMKHGI

-353 INSPDVKIITEEDPV
+353 INSPDVKIITVEDPV
-368 EYQLKGVNQIHIN
+368 EYQIKGVNQIHIN
-381 SKIGLTFAHGLRSI
+381 SKIGLTFASGLRSI

-452 ISSTVLGVLAQRL
+452 ISSTVVGVLAQRL

-471 KCKEAYYPEPA
+471 ACKEAYYPPAA

-487 GLDPAEY
+487 GLDPKEY
-494 AKHPFYKAA
+494 ANHPFYKAV
-503 GCDECAQ
+503 GCPEC
-510 TGYSGRTGI
+510 GYSGYKGRSGI
-519 FELITMDDELRR
+519 FELLMIDEELRR
-531 AVVNRLDA
+531 AVVARQDA
-539 SDVRKIAATAG
+539 SDIRKIAAANG

-557 GAMKA
+557 GALKA

-568 PDEVL
+568 PEEVL

>member
-1 MKRMLLSLKW
+1 MAAR
-11 SPVSKESRMV
+11 R
-21 RKKIGEMLIEKG
+21 KIGEILVEKG
-33 YVDKEQLFRALE
+33 YIDEAQLSEALAA
-45 EQKTSFKKIGH
+45 QHADRQGTGKIGQF
-56 ILVSEGIINAE
+56 LVSEDKVTAE
-67 QVAEVFS
+67 QVTEAFS
-74 EQSGIA
+74 EQSGIKIVA
-80 LVPDDFFKKS
+80 EDDLKKL
-90 DPAILS
+90 DTAVL
-96 AFPIGLAKKFR
+96 AEFPIALAKKFK
-107 ALPLFI
+107 ALPLYV
-113 DTELHVAMSD
+113 DTDLHVVVTD
-123 PDPML
+123 IDML
-128 LNQLY
+128 LFNQLF
-133 MIYRCNVVPYICSAS
+133 MIYRKNVVSLLCSPT
-148 KIMDHINHAYS
+148 KINDIINQAYS
-159 RIDSAENS
+159 SVDNKEES
-167 LNAEEFADMAD
+167 LNAEEFGKMAD
-178 DMDVAIPDLIDSND
+178 ADDTIPDLIDSND
-192 EAPIIRFVNNTI
+192 DAPIIKFVNNTI

-224 VVRLRKDGK
+224 IVRFRKDGK
-233 LYIVQKVPKAAQSGL
+233 LSIVQRVPKAAQAGL

-282 RVSTLPSI
+282 RVSTLPSV
-290 HGESVV
+290 HGESIV

-317 DLERMRKIIRMKHGI
+317 DLETMRKIIHMKHGI

-353 INSPDVKIITEEDPV
+353 INSPDVKIITVEDPV
-368 EYQLKGVNQIHIN
+368 EYQIKGVNQIHIN
-381 SKIGLTFAHGLRSI
+381 SKIGLTFASGLRSI

-452 ISSTVLGVLAQRL
+452 ISSTVVGVLAQRL

-471 KCKEAYYPEPA
+471 ACKEAYFPPAA

-487 GLDPAEY
+487 GLDPEEY
-494 AKHPFYKAA
+494 ANHPFYKAV
-503 GCDECAQ
+503 GCPEC
-510 TGYSGRTGI
+510 GYSGYKGRSGI
-519 FELITMDDELRR
+519 FELLMIDEELRR
-531 AVVNRLDA
+531 AVVARQDA
-539 SDVRKIAATAG
+539 SDIRKIAAANG

-557 GAMKA
+557 GALKA

-568 PDEVL
+568 PEEVL

>member
-1 MKRMLLSLKW
+1 MAAKR
-11 SPVSKESRMV
+11 
-21 RKKIGEMLIEKG
+21 KIGEILVEKG
-33 YVDKEQLFRALE
+33 FIDETQLSEALAA
-45 EQKTSFKKIGH
+45 QQADRQGTGKIGQF
-56 ILVSEGIINAE
+56 LVSEGKVTPE
-67 QVAEVFS
+67 QVTEAFS
-74 EQSGIA
+74 EQSGIKIVTEED
-80 LVPDDFFKKS
+80 LKKL
-90 DPAILS
+90 DPAVLGE
-96 AFPIGLAKKFR
+96 FPIALAKKFK
-107 ALPLFI
+107 ALPLYA
-113 DTELHVAMSD
+113 DSDLHVVITD
-123 PDPML
+123 FDML
-128 LNQLY
+128 LFNQLF
-133 MIYRCNVVPYICSAS
+133 MIYRKNVVSLLVSPA
-148 KIMDHINHAYS
+148 KINDMINQAYS
-159 RIDSAENS
+159 SVDNKEEA
-167 LNAEEFADMAD
+167 LNAEEFGKMAD
-178 DMDVAIPDLIDSND
+178 EDDTIPDLIDSND
-192 EAPIIRFVNNTI
+192 DAPIIKFVNNTI

-224 VVRLRKDGK
+224 IVRFRKDGK
-233 LYIVQKVPKAAQSGL
+233 LSIVQRVPKAAQAGL

-253 IMSRLNISEKRLPQD
+253 IMSRLNISEKRLPHD

-282 RVSTLPSI
+282 RVSTLPSV
-290 HGESVV
+290 HGESIV

-317 DLERMRKIIRMKHGI
+317 DLETMRKIIHMKHGI

-353 INSPDVKIITEEDPV
+353 INSPDVKIITVEDPV
-368 EYQLKGVNQIHIN
+368 EYQIKGVNQIHIN
-381 SKIGLTFAHGLRSI
+381 SKIGLTFASGLRSI

-452 ISSTVLGVLAQRL
+452 ISSTVVGVLAQRL

-471 KCKEAYYPEPA
+471 ACKEAYYPPAA

-487 GLDPAEY
+487 GLDPKEY
-494 AKHPFYKAA
+494 ANHPFYKAV
-503 GCDECAQ
+503 GCPEC
-510 TGYSGRTGI
+510 GYSGYKGRSGI
-519 FELITMDDELRR
+519 FELLMIDEEIRR
-531 AVVNRLDA
+531 AVVARQDA
-539 SDVRKIAATAG
+539 SDIRKIAAANG

-557 GAMKA
+557 GALKA

-568 PDEVL
+568 PEEVL

>member
-1 MKRMLLSLKW
+1 MAAR
-11 SPVSKESRMV
+11 R
-21 RKKIGEMLIEKG
+21 KIGELLVEKG
-33 YVDKEQLFRALE
+33 YIDEAKLSEALSA
-45 EQKTSFKKIGH
+45 QHADRHGTGKIGQF
-56 ILVSEGIINAE
+56 LVSEGRVTPE
-67 QVAEVFS
+67 QVTEVFS
-74 EQSGIA
+74 EQSGIR
-80 LVPDDFFKKS
+80 LVTEEDLKKLDAS
-90 DPAILS
+90 LLS
-96 AFPIGLAKKFR
+96 EFPIALAKKFK
-107 ALPLFI
+107 ALPLYA
-113 DTELHVAMSD
+113 DSDLHVVLTD
-123 PDPML
+123 IDML
-128 LNQLY
+128 LFNQLF
-133 MIYRCNVVPYICSAS
+133 MIYRKNVVSLLVSPS
-148 KIMDHINHAYS
+148 KINDIINQAYS
-159 RIDSAENS
+159 SVDNKEES
-167 LNAEEFADMAD
+167 LDAKEFDKMAD
-178 DMDVAIPDLIDSND
+178 ADDTIPDLIDSND
-192 EAPIIRFVNNTI
+192 DAPIIKFVNNTI

-224 VVRLRKDGK
+224 IVRFRKDGK
-233 LYIVQKVPKAAQSGL
+233 LSVVQRVPKAAQAGL

-282 RVSTLPSI
+282 RVSTLPSV
-290 HGESVV
+290 HGESIV

-317 DLERMRKIIRMKHGI
+317 DLETMRKIIHMKHGI

-353 INSPDVKIITEEDPV
+353 INSPDVKIITVEDPV
-368 EYQLKGVNQIHIN
+368 EYQIKGVNQIHIN
-381 SKIGLTFAHGLRSI
+381 SKIGLTFASGLRSI

-452 ISSTVLGVLAQRL
+452 ISSTVVGVLAQRL

-471 KCKEAYYPEPA
+471 ACKEAYFPPAA

-487 GLDPAEY
+487 GLDPKEY
-494 AKHPFYKAA
+494 ANHPFYKAV
-503 GCDECAQ
+503 GCPEC
-510 TGYSGRTGI
+510 GYSGYKGRSGI
-519 FELITMDDELRR
+519 FELLMIDEELRR
-531 AVVNRLDA
+531 AVVARQDA
-539 SDVRKIAATAG
+539 SDIRKIAASNG

-557 GAMKA
+557 GALKA
-562 IKGITS
+562 VKGITS
-568 PDEVL
+568 PEEVL